1 MLMIILL
8 LIAALL
14 IAIVAVIFAIQNPGI
29 VTVTFVAW
37 KFTTSLT
44 LLLLIALA
52 VGALV
57 MFFIMLPGAI
67 RLRYQI
73 ASHKRTIKDLQKAQ
87 PAQVEAPVVQRKV
100 TPETKPLDPTKPL
113 PQIKPLPPDAPPPET
128 PDAPDAEP
136 KP

>member
-1 MLMIILL
+1 MLMIVLM

-14 IAIVAVIFAIQNPGI
+14 IAIVAVIFAIQNPGF

-37 KFTTSLT
+37 KFDTSLT

-57 MFFIMLPGAI
+57 MLFITLPGSI

-73 ASHKRTIKDLQKAQ
+73 ATHKRTIKDLQKDQ
-87 PAQVEAPVVQRKV
+87 PAKVEAPVVQKKAA
-100 TPETKPLDPTKPL
+100 PETKPLDPTKPL
-113 PQIKPLPPDAPPPET
+113 PAIKPLPPAEPSPET
-128 PDAPDAEP
+128 PDTET